1 MANPDSI
8 KNVIEDQDVV
18 YLEDDIEADR
28 HHNRGAQAQNPL
40 AGISSQELEVQVDAF
55 CDKYGFQDHLT
66 VFRKAALVAQN
77 PDKIE
82 SIESLTEDD
91 KYWLQLEHTKRW
103 KLPWT
108 MYMCIGIVSIG
119 SAIQGWDNTGAN
131 GANLS
136 YPQEFGIADRPW
148 LIGVINAGP
157 TLFGLLSAWAA
168 DPVNYFLGRRGTIF
182 FTNLFVV
189 FPVLAQAF
197 TSDWIGLMICR
208 LFMGLGMGIKIST
221 IPVYSAEVSP
231 ASIRGGIVTSFQL
244 WVAFGILVGFSSNL
258 VFMDI
263 GPLAWRF
270 QLAAAFAPAM
280 PLLFLIWL
288 CPESPRWLMKKNRYQ
303 KAFRAFCRIRNTELI
318 AARELFYA
326 HCQISTEENMFEGKT
341 LATRALEL
349 FAVPR
354 IRRATVSSAIIVISQ
369 QLSGVNI
376 MAFYSSTIFSEAG
389 YTARQSLLAS
399 FGYGLIMFIFA
410 IPAVYTM
417 DTYGRRNLLLLTF
430 PQMAWCLLA
439 AGFCFLMPESN
450 NARVPLLAF
459 FVYLF
464 IAFYGPGIGP
474 IPSIYFSESFP
485 LSHREIGAAFSICVN
500 NSVGSALSL
509 TFPSLLARVTPT
521 GAFGFYAGLNV
532 VAFLVIFFV
541 VPETKKRTLEE
552 LDFVFGVPTTRHAAY
567 QLKVW
572 LPWWIQRY
580 VFWRRRAF
588 LEPLYEEDIKE

>member
-1 MANPDSI
+1 MANTSSV
-8 KNVIEDQDVV
+8 KKVIEDQDVV
-18 YLEDDIEADR
+18 YLEDDIEAYR

-40 AGISSQELEVQVDAF
+40 AGISPQELEAQVDVF
-55 CDKYGFQDHLT
+55 CDKFGFQDHLT

-91 KYWLQLEHTKRW
+91 RYWLQLEHTKRW
-103 KLPWT
+103 NLPWT

-168 DPVNYFLGRRGTIF
+168 DPVNYLLGRRGTIF

-270 QLAAAFAPAM
+270 QLAAAFAPAV

-326 HCQISTEENMFEGKT
+326 HCQISAEENMFEGKT
-341 LATRALEL
+341 LATRTWEL

-369 QLSGVNI
+369 QFSGVNI

-389 YTARQSLLAS
+389 YTARQALLAS

-439 AGFCFLMPESN
+439 AGFCFLMPEGNS
-450 NARVPLLAF
+450 ARVPLIAF

-521 GAFGFYAGLNV
+521 GAFGFYAGLNM

-552 LDFVFGVPTTRHAAY
+552 LDFVFGVPTTKHAAY
-567 QLKVW
+567 QLRVW
-572 LPWWIQRY
+572 LPWWIRRY
-580 VFWRRRAF
+580 IFWQRRAV
-588 LEPLYEEDIKE
+588 LESLYE